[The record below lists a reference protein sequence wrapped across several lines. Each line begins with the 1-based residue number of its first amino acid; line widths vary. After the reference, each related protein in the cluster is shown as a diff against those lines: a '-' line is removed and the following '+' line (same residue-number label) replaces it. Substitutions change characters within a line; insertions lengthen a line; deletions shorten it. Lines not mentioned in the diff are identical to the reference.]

1 MRLVVREST
10 YKHDPLLINSL
21 AAFNFRPPISARVSW
36 GTTRAHPALLAMN
49 VTTIVLINGLWMT
62 ALSWEHWARHYGE
75 KGYSVIA
82 ANWPGMEGDIEQ
94 LRRDPSSFATLG
106 LSDVVDHYEQIIR
119 ELESPPLIIGYG
131 FGGLVTQILLDR
143 GWGAAGVAIASAPV
157 KGIARLPL
165 SVLKLAFSV
174 LGKSHSNKTASL
186 TAEQFHRAFANSLT
200 ETESLDAFKRY
211 VVPAP
216 NRVLVQTAFANFTSH
231 TAATVNVRNDTRA
244 PLLLVAGGKDRV
256 VPNSLVKAN
265 FDLYRESKS
274 ETDYKE
280 YPEQTH
286 FTILQETK
294 VADYVLGWALCRANG
309 SKLTA
314 FPNQTDA
321 WSVKLSA

>member
-1 MRLVVREST
+1 
-10 YKHDPLLINSL
+10 
-21 AAFNFRPPISARVSW
+21 
-36 GTTRAHPALLAMN
+36 MN
-49 VTTIVLINGLWMT
+49 ITTIILIPGLWVT
-62 ALSWEHWARHYGE
+62 ALCWEHWVKHYGE

-82 ANWPGMEGDIEQ
+82 ANWPGMEGDIQQ
-94 LRRDPSSFATLG
+94 LCRDPSSFATLG
-106 LSDVVDHYEQIIR
+106 LSDVVDHYEQIIG
-119 ELESPPLIIGYG
+119 ELETPPIIIGHG

-174 LGKSHSNKTASL
+174 FAKSHSNKTASL

-216 NRVLVQTAFANFTSH
+216 NRVLLQTAFANFAPH
-231 TAATVNVRNDTRA
+231 AAITVNFRNDTRA
-244 PLLLVAGGKDRV
+244 PLLLIAGGEDRV
-256 VPNSLVKAN
+256 VPSSLVKAN
-265 FDLYRESKS
+265 FDLYRESKA

-286 FTILQETK
+286 FTLLQEIK
-294 VADYVLGWALCRANG
+294 VADYVLGWALCRSNG

-314 FPNQTDA
+314 VPNQTDS
-321 WSVKLSA
+321 WSVKLST